1 MIEAGA
7 IIATPVQPAVVS
19 STGGVADSGQVSLQQ
34 VSAAKPERK
43 TVSRILGIDTSC
55 DDTSIAVV
63 ADGTI
68 ILSNVVASQVDI
80 HHRYGG
86 VVPELACRKHIEA
99 IELVYRSALDEAGLQ
114 LSDLDAIAVT
124 QGPGLIGALLV
135 GVSFAKSLAYAA
147 DKPLIPVNHL
157 EGHICSAFLEDP
169 TLACPFVCLVVSGG
183 HTDLYDCA
191 APGAYRL
198 LGHTRD
204 DAAGEAFDKVS
215 KLLGL
220 GYPGGPVI
228 DRLAREGDAQAIRF
242 PRAYL
247 EKDSLDFS
255 FSGIKTAVLHY
266 VRKHASP
273 RLADLAASFQQ
284 AVVDVLV
291 AKTLDAARQCQ
302 ASRVVVSG
310 GVAAN
315 SQLRCDM
322 RAACAVAGLQLVI
335 PHPRLCTD
343 NGAMIAAAAYWRL
356 QQGQLPLQH
365 EALLDLDATTDE
377 GLAGV

>member
-1 MIEAGA
+1 M
-7 IIATPVQPAVVS
+7 
-19 STGGVADSGQVSLQQ
+19 L
-34 VSAAKPERK
+34 
-43 TVSRILGIDTSC
+43 RILGIDTSC
-55 DDTSIAVV
+55 DDTSIAIV
-63 ADGTI
+63 ADGTT
-68 ILSNVVASQVDI
+68 ILSNIVASQVDI

-99 IELVYRSALDEAGLQ
+99 IGPVYQSALDEAGLT
-114 LSDLDAIAVT
+114 LGELDVIAVT

-135 GVSFAKSLAYAA
+135 GLSFAKALAYASG
-147 DKPLIPVNHL
+147 KPLIPVNHL
-157 EGHICSAFLEDP
+157 EGHICSAFLESPD
-169 TLACPFVCLVVSGG
+169 LACPFVCLVVSGG
-183 HTDLYDCA
+183 HTDLYYCE

-198 LGHTRD
+198 LGQTRD

-228 DRLAREGDAQAIRF
+228 DRLAHEGNSEAIRF

-266 VRKHASP
+266 VRKHASTP
-273 RLADLAASFQQ
+273 MADLAASFQQ

-291 AKTLDAARQCQ
+291 AKTLAAARQCE
-302 ASRVVVSG
+302 ASRVVVTG

-315 SQLRCDM
+315 SQLR
-322 RAACAVAGLQLVI
+322 RALHAACAAAGLQLVI

-343 NGAMIAAAAYWRL
+343 NGAMIAAAAHWRL
-356 QQGQLPLQH
+356 HLKHSQLTG
-365 EALLDLDATTDE
+365 EALLDLDATTDDR
-377 GLAGV
+377 LAGL